1 MATFSFRPS
10 FEVTSAKKMT
20 EVIQLV
26 KEHLTHDIHHL
37 EGEGMQDHI
46 TIRVRASH
54 RHYWSPQLS
63 ILMYENEKA
72 DAITIKGVY
81 GPMPNVWTLFTISYL
96 AIGTLSLFIS
106 ITGFSQQALGQDAP
120 VLWALPVLAG
130 LAFTLYL
137 ISQLG
142 QKLGAA
148 QTYAIHYFFEQA
160 LGEPLPEI

>member
-26 KEHLTHDIHHL
+26 KEQLTHDFHHL

-63 ILMYENEKA
+63 ILMYDDEKA
-72 DAITIKGVY
+72 DTISIKGVY

-130 LAFTLYL
+130 LAISLYL
-137 ISQLG
+137 LSQLG

>member
-10 FEVTSAKKMT
+10 FEITSVKTMT
-20 EVIQLV
+20 EVIQRV
-26 KEHLTHDIHHL
+26 KDHLKHDIHHL

-63 ILMYENEKA
+63 VLMHDDEKEN
-72 DAITIKGVY
+72 TISIRGVY

-106 ITGFSQQALGQDAP
+106 IIGFSQQALGQEAP
-120 VLWALPVLAG
+120 VLWVLPVLAV
-130 LAFTLYL
+130 LAIMLYL
-137 ISQLG
+137 LGQMG

-148 QTYAIHYFFEQA
+148 QTYAIHYFFEDA